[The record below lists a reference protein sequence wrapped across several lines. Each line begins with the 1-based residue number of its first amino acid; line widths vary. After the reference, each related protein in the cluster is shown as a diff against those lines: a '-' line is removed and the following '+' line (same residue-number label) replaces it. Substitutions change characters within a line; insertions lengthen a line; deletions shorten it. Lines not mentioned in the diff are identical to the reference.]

1 MRKPIL
7 FSLAL
12 LSSISLL
19 NGQST
24 SDPWTLERCIQ
35 HAFKSNL
42 SVQQTAVQLNN
53 AEADFDQARMNQ
65 VPTLNGSG
73 SVTSN
78 TGRVIDPF
86 TNTFQERTI
95 SSNQVGLQSGVTL
108 FSGFQVQNNI
118 RAQRMAFMAS
128 QQDLEVTKN
137 NIALSVAN
145 LYLQTLLAKQLLD
158 VAQNQLEI
166 TRTQME
172 RTRKLVDAGA
182 LSYDNLLNIK
192 AQLGNE
198 EVNEI
203 NARNNYTNSL
213 VNLALLLQLPSPD
226 EFTIVDITRLDPG
239 IQLDANIQGV
249 FETAAQT
256 QPQIEAAAMRRR
268 QSEYSLAAARGARS
282 PRLTAFANL
291 STVYASTNQRIINAG
306 TPTIVG
312 ETPIG
317 YIAGDPSQVVVQPII
332 NMDGFQTE
340 VVPRFTQFNNNF
352 GSGVGLSLSIPI
364 LNNWQVNTQIRRAKN
379 SVALADLQYESTRNQ
394 LFTDVAR
401 AVTDYKAAWTR
412 VQANQRNIEA
422 QRESFKFSEARF
434 NQGLLNAVEYLN
446 TKNRLQIA
454 EANLLQAQFELLF
467 RAKILDF
474 YLGKPIILE

>member
-1 MRKPIL
+1 MRKLIL
-7 FSLAL
+7 FSLAFA
-12 LSSISLL
+12 STIFSVFA
-19 NGQST
+19 QSGT
-24 SDPWTLERCIQ
+24 DPWTLERCIQ
-35 HAFKSNL
+35 HALKSNL
-42 SVQQTAVQLNN
+42 TVQQTAIQLNN
-53 AEADFDQARMNQ
+53 ASAEFDQARMNQ
-65 VPTLNGSG
+65 APTLNGSG

-95 SSNQVGLQSGVTL
+95 SSNQIGLQSGVTL

-118 RAQRMAFMAS
+118 RAQRMAFLAS

-145 LYLQTLLAKQLLD
+145 LYLQALLAKQLLD
-158 VAQNQLEI
+158 VAQSQLEI
-166 TRTQME
+166 TQTQVE

-192 AQLGNE
+192 AQQGNE

-203 NARNNYTNSL
+203 NARNNYVNSL
-213 VNLALLLQLPSPD
+213 VNLALLLQLPNPEDFS
-226 EFTIVDITRLDPG
+226 IVEITRLDPG
-239 IQLDANIQGV
+239 IQLDADIQGV
-249 FETAAQT
+249 FETAEQT
-256 QPQIEAAAMRRR
+256 QPQIEAADIRRK
-268 QSEYSLAAARGARS
+268 QSAYSLAAAKGARS

-291 STVYASTNQRIINAG
+291 STVYASTNQRIINPG
-306 TPTIVG
+306 TPEVVG

-317 YIAGDPSQVVVQPII
+317 YIAGDPSQIVVQPLI
-332 NMDGFQTE
+332 NLNGFQTE
-340 VVPRFTQFNNNF
+340 VVPRFTQFENNF

-379 SVALADLQYESTRNQ
+379 NVALANLQYESTRNT

-434 NQGLLNAVEYLN
+434 NQGLLNAVDYLN